1 MNDYFDLDM
10 RLAIIGRELGDF
22 GDVEVVAGPLN
33 SSAPTVSASIFP
45 RLGSGIRFHDDRCL
59 HPVSYVRSRVVGC
72 NPETSDNTIIQPPMV
87 ANLLLDAE
95 INTVSSFVPAHL
107 FAQFPQKY
115 IENPVQQNYIIEHFF
130 NDIWKQDWDL
140 FYLPVPGRKPHDSL
154 IFVPYS
160 QAEHMLCHIN
170 KVVSENLTLSG
181 MKHNRLVLGFEGLPL
196 PKPLY
201 LGKSHDEQR
210 KIDLE
215 LNIAKMENFAPW
227 EELTEN
233 FNSLMFEAFKHY
245 LENVMVPTM
254 PPPRPIKKYK
264 ARKNKKLRLQAKM
277 KAQWTSQLNWL
288 PSWLGLR
295 QAFSVPEYEDQ
306 QPYLSPVNVLMA
318 PAWNFHDQPIFF
330 SIDCEWV
337 ERSIWTLTEVGISIL
352 DTFDLINLPPGD
364 YGESWKKTIRSYHL
378 RVSEHESH
386 VNKEFCQGCPENFEW
401 GQSHFV
407 DSDRMG
413 MAIDQCLLS
422 RGEGR
427 NMILVGLSMDH
438 DVQLLRQTGSQY
450 FAESD
455 EDPFYDRLDIAN
467 LFRVVRNSDSNE
479 NLGLSRLLGELNE
492 LHSEWL
498 HNAGNDARYTM
509 HALVRIAMEAV
520 GEKQESPMEVVD

>member
-1 MNDYFDLDM
+1 MNNNFDLDM

-22 GDVEVVAGPLN
+22 GDAEVVAGPLN
-33 SSAPTVSASIFP
+33 SSAPT
-45 RLGSGIRFHDDRCL
+45 
-59 HPVSYVRSRVVGC
+59 
-72 NPETSDNTIIQPPMV
+72 PPMI

-95 INTVSSFVPAHL
+95 IKTISSFVPAHL

-115 IENPVQQNYIIEHFF
+115 INNTVQENYITDHFF
-130 NDIWKQDWDL
+130 DDIWKQDWDL
-140 FYLPVPGRKPHDSL
+140 FYLPLPGRKPHDSL
-154 IFVPYS
+154 IFVPES
-160 QAEHMLCHIN
+160 QAEHMLSHIN
-170 KVVSENLTLSG
+170 KVVSENLTLGG
-181 MKHNRLVLGFEGLPL
+181 MKQDRLVLCFDGLPI

-201 LGKSHDEQR
+201 LGKSHDEQQ

-215 LNIAKMENFAPW
+215 ANIAKMENFESW
-227 EELTEN
+227 EDLTKN
-233 FNSLMFEAFKHY
+233 YKSLIFEAFKHY
-245 LENVMVPTM
+245 LQNVMVPTM
-254 PPPRPIKKYK
+254 PPPSPIKKSK
-264 ARKNKKLRLQAKM
+264 PKKNKRLRLRAKM

-306 QPYLSPVNVLMA
+306 QHYLSPVNVLMA

-330 SIDCEWV
+330 SIDCEWI
-337 ERSIWTLTEVGISIL
+337 ERATWTLTEVGISIL
-352 DTFDLINLPPGD
+352 DTYDLVNLPPGD

-386 VNKEFCQGCPENFEW
+386 VNKEFCLGCPDKFEW
-401 GQSHFV
+401 GQSHMIE
-407 DSDRMG
+407 SDRMG
-413 MAIDQCLLS
+413 MAIDQCLVS

-438 DVQLLRQTGSQY
+438 DLQLLRRTGSKY

-455 EDPFYDRLDIAN
+455 KDPFHDRLDIAN